1 MLPITSLLPCF
12 PRCLQFMEPTLGS
25 IYPKR
30 SLGPVPPLA
39 SSTLKN
45 FPLRVQIV
53 GCHKHQGD
61 GMSNFS
67 KWFMLF
73 SSVPRLEVE
82 KLTTMLKEREDTIH
96 HLERKCDLLM
106 ARVREFSQA
115 PDHHE
120 HDRGLRVTSFDYW

>member
-1 MLPITSLLPCF
+1 
-12 PRCLQFMEPTLGS
+12 
-25 IYPKR
+25 
-30 SLGPVPPLA
+30 
-39 SSTLKN
+39 
-45 FPLRVQIV
+45 
-53 GCHKHQGD
+53 
-61 GMSNFS
+61 MSNFS

-120 HDRGLRVTSFDYW
+120 HDRGLRVTSFDYWLLLFLAAVGWLTLSVLLSML